1 MIEHLPYSRTSVF
14 LDNLDWVTV
23 AAVPDICAEY
33 NSKMA
38 GNTCIR
44 DRPIPLASST
54 ICLMTLVL
62 CIAASSVASLVA
74 PKLRMSVST
83 PGGLSQSANP
93 IRSDVEF
100 KRSISMVAAAIP
112 IALAVTNPRAALA
125 APPTKEI
132 VKPSGVNMPLGAD
145 GYTDLGG
152 LSMCRILN
160 GMWQVSGGHGYEPLK
175 EKAVSEMSHCA
186 GY

>member
-33 NSKMA
+33 NSKM
-38 GNTCIR
+38 GCIR